1 MPCCREEP
9 LISLVVSSRS
19 FQWEKAGDLWKSM
32 NKLPTEVIGCYIDGI
47 SIFYHIITFYCSSIG
62 VKNPVTTNNNPQ
74 GLLQH
79 HGKSST
85 QSDTVLKLELGM
97 LFQIKTEKN
106 KNELRLNP
114 LNPSVISL
122 YFPDV
127 FLRCRATRGS
137 SGTPPSAQKR
147 DGGVEKTHRDDGRN
161 EMQHALATWLVEARL
176 EFNHENCDELLG
188 IDGIT
193 GL

>member
-97 LFQIKTEKN
+97 LFPNQNREKQERASL
-106 KNELRLNP
+106 KSPESQRP
-114 LNPSVISL
+114 FPYISL
-122 YFPDV
+122 MFSCAVEPHEV
-127 FLRCRATRGS
+127 HRERHQ
-137 SGTPPSAQKR
+137 SAQKR

-161 EMQHALATWLVEARL
+161 EMQHALATWLVEGSA
-176 EFNHENCDELLG
+176 G
-188 IDGIT
+188 VQP
-193 GL
+193 